1 MGVKFRVFFAIG
13 ICAAVLLPA
22 ANSAAPQQAQSA
34 SDLVA
39 QLGDADPAVREAAMR
54 ALWELG
60 ESAVSALESSAES
73 RDPEVAGRARLLLG
87 RIQLGIGP
95 EAPASLVRLVMQA
108 RHGADPDE
116 RAQARQLLA
125 ATPTGAAPAIAR
137 LIRDALADPEPRD
150 PIAQVLRQLWPAD
163 HWALSRI
170 ADELSRMD
178 GGQVVLD
185 WLEHAAAI
193 GIVPA
198 APSFA
203 YAVRQRGDLAT
214 AIQRWRGRVDAEP
227 SPEHRR
233 VLACLLFA
241 AGDAEAPQ
249 FLPADAAAAI
259 VPVAWAL
266 LEGDEDLAAERAAAH
281 PDELT
286 RMTLELLLARAA
298 DDWGRDMAAVARVR
312 TWLNEHAPE
321 LEAAV
326 REGGAL
332 EAAPRPSL
340 AAQARRAVIAA
351 MLIGDMETAAS
362 LANEV
367 DAPGLVRL
375 HYRRLDFDAGAQVVA
390 RHTQRQGAQTRNV
403 QVTQRRMRQE
413 LEMQPQRGQPANA
426 LSSFAKRRI
435 AALEAME
442 QGDAATAA
450 ALFEQLVMLDDAD
463 PAPRWA
469 WGAALASA
477 GNEAEGSAQ
486 VERAVFMPLANPWVR
501 RGLAE
506 EMWLCGQ
513 REEALE
519 QLRQSVLWGMFIPVD
534 ALPAIEGY
542 ADSLTQ
548 ADQQRE
554 AARAQAAAMVL
565 LLIDEVYEQLADRA
579 LYFACYLASELERT
593 RMNRAADAADWPRAE
608 AALGRTL
615 GFLPQSEA
623 PVDLVTKLEAAGHKP
638 TADRIF
644 IAAFTPLSA
653 ALGRYAQSSM
663 LNNQAAWLAASCD
676 RRLDTALNLAQAA
689 VACDPT
695 SPAALDTLAEVHLRR
710 GQPQKALELLDRVL
724 ALAEAR
730 DALSSVPYGQV
741 NGYLARRAQFME
753 RIKVAGATGSS
764 P

>member
-1 MGVKFRVFFAIG
+1 
-13 ICAAVLLPA
+13 
-22 ANSAAPQQAQSA
+22 
-34 SDLVA
+34 
-39 QLGDADPAVREAAMR
+39 MR
-54 ALWELG
+54 SLWELG
-60 ESAVSALESSAES
+60 DAAVPALEGAARL

-87 RIQLGIGP
+87 RIQLGVGP

-108 RHGADPDE
+108 RHAAGPDE
-116 RAQARQLLA
+116 RAQARQRLA
-125 ATPTGAAPAIAR
+125 ATPTGAAPAVAR
-137 LIRDALADPEPRD
+137 LIQDALEDPDSADPLD
-150 PIAQVLRQLWPAD
+150 QVLLQLWPAD

-170 ADELSRMD
+170 ADELSRLD
-178 GGQVVLD
+178 GGQALLD
-185 WLEHAAAI
+185 WLERAAAI

-203 YAVRQRGDLAT
+203 YAVRERGDLAA
-214 AIQRWRGRVDAEP
+214 AIERWRERVDAEP

-241 AGDAEAPQ
+241 AGDSDAPQ
-249 FLPADAAAAI
+249 FLPADAAGAL
-259 VPVAWAL
+259 VTVAWAL
-266 LEGDEDLAAERAAAH
+266 FEGDEDLAAERAAAH

-286 RMTLELLLARAA
+286 RVILELLLSRVA
-298 DDWGRDMAAVARVR
+298 DDSPREAAAVARVKA
-312 TWLNEHAPE
+312 WLRENAAG
-321 LEAAV
+321 LEGAV
-326 REGGAL
+326 REAGADA
-332 EAAPRPSL
+332 AAPRPAL

-351 MLIGDMETAAS
+351 MLIGAMETAAS

-367 DAPGLVRL
+367 DAAGLVRL
-375 HYRRLDFDAGAQVVA
+375 HYRRLEFDAGAQVVA
-390 RHTQRQGAQTRNV
+390 RHTQRQDVQTRNV

-442 QGDAATAA
+442 QGDAVTAA

-469 WGAALASA
+469 WGAALTSA
-477 GNEAEGSAQ
+477 GSEREGRAQ
-486 VERAVFMPLANPWVR
+486 VEQAVFMPLANPWVR

-513 REEALE
+513 REQALE
-519 QLRQSVLWGMFIPVD
+519 QLRESARWGTFIPLD

-542 ADSLTQ
+542 AGFLTQ
-548 ADQQRE
+548 ADRQRE

-565 LLIDEVYEQLADRA
+565 LLIDDVYEQLGDRA
-579 LYFACYLASELERT
+579 LYFACYLASELERA
-593 RMNRAADAADWPRAE
+593 RMNRAANAADWPRAE

-615 GFLPQSEA
+615 SFLPQSEA

-644 IAAFTPLSA
+644 IEAFTPLST

-730 DALSSVPYGQV
+730 DAVGSVPYGQV
-741 NGYLARRAQFME
+741 NGYLARRAEFRR
-753 RIKVAGATGSS
+753 RIGESG